1 MQNENDPSQVWEVVE
16 KVGIAMIITRD
27 GDKLEGRPMQAR
39 PDQDAGVIYFMT
51 DGETVLRQ
59 IGADQR
65 VMLSFADKGGQNY
78 ASIDGAATIENDRAK
93 IKELWTP
100 WAKAFWDSPDDP
112 KIRVLVFRPEHAR
125 YWDAPNALVTSVVM
139 LASAVSGK
147 KPELGKSGEVTL

>member
-39 PDQDAGVIYFMT
+39 PDSDAGVIYFMT

-59 IGADQR
+59 VAADKR

-93 IKELWTP
+93 IKALWTP

-112 KIRVLVFRPEHAR
+112 KIRLLVFRPEHAR
-125 YWDAPNALVTSVVM
+125 YWDAPNVMVSTIVM

-147 KPELGKSGEVTL
+147 KPELGKSGEVNL